1 MSMKSMKKR
10 TTKMDVVVVDY
21 NNVSHEMFKNNFC
34 KTKMPVVFTNVPT
47 PTKDIWTHEFIL
59 KNAGKCKFVSKV
71 PTPGSTEWAGLESS
85 AESVVS
91 EFMSPSGV
99 EGSAYL
105 FDWSL
110 PLNCPALDENFVTP
124 SLLQENYL
132 KLTSSSA
139 LYHNSWPSLFVAK
152 KGTNSGLHVDAFG
165 SHFWMFLISG
175 RKNWTFYA
183 PEDCGSLNP
192 KFYDSLDPIFRP
204 SKDQLES
211 LQCYSVELLPGQLL
225 FVPSGSPHRV
235 ENITDTVAVSGNFVN
250 ESNLDEVVKHLK
262 INALKDPRSEDLLTE
277 FLNLK
282 IV

>member
-152 KGTNSGLHVDAFG
+152 KGTDSGLHVDAFG

-175 RKNWTFYA
+175 RKKWTFYA

-225 FVPSGSPHRV
+225 FVPSGSPHMV